1 LEKVLIA
8 GGGEL
13 QTGAHVKN
21 LQYTIK
27 GNSFQNSF
35 KILPLKGYDIVLGG
49 DWMLCHSL
57 VTFDYQSRKMKI
69 RLNGQDKLV
78 LQDETLKKGVQLMS
92 IDKLHKVLA
101 KGATCYCLFPITFAP
116 TVTPEVLRKTE
127 N

>member
-1 LEKVLIA
+1 LEKVLIV

-49 DWMLCHSL
+49 DWMLCHSP
-57 VTFDYQSRKMKI
+57 VTFNYQSRKMKI
-69 RLNGQDKLV
+69 GLNGQDKLV
-78 LQDETLKKGVQLMS
+78 LQDETLKKES
-92 IDKLHKVLA
+92 S
-101 KGATCYCLFPITFAP
+101 
-116 TVTPEVLRKTE
+116 
-127 N
+127 